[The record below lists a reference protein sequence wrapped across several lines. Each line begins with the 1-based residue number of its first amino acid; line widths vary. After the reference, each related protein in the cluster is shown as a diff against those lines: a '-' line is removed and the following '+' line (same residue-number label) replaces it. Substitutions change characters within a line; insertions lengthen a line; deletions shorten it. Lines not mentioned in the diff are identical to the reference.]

1 MGDLLDALKRPQTM
15 AVLVFLAG
23 YVYICWARRFRALVL
38 WAGVALLLLL
48 GVYRPAEQPGE
59 VGVVHLLTHINWNVL
74 MVLAGAM
81 VVADLFIISK
91 VPVLLADL
99 LVRHLKTVGGAAL
112 GVCALASL
120 LSAFIDNVTTVLI
133 VAPIAIELAR
143 RLEVSPVY
151 FIIGLA
157 ISSNLQGTATLIGDP
172 PSLILAGEMQL
183 DFLDFFFYQGKP
195 GIFWAVQ
202 MGAVGSILVLW
213 LLFFR
218 RYRRAVTPPE
228 VVRPT
233 SWFPTWLLLAKI
245 LGLSVVSQ
253 LPAGVLPNGELYANG
268 AVCMTA
274 GFIGLTWYLFR
285 EGKSRTLQA
294 LFRTDFATVAL
305 LAGIFALTFA
315 LKETGF
321 ISRLASGITHVVGDH
336 KFVTYSVIVL
346 FSVLC
351 SAFIDN
357 VPYTAVMLPAVLEMA
372 GRFEAAGG
380 TAAGFIPTPTHV
392 LFGFGLLVGAC
403 LGGNISPVGAAANI
417 VGVNLLRKR
426 GHDVGFWKFAG
437 MGFPFTIA
445 ATVPAYLFLWWLWG

>member
-1 MGDLLDALKRPQTM
+1 VVLDKAASLTLFVLAYAFFVIFPHRRSITAIAASVLILAVMPFVSEDPVTPVKAFHFIHWNVMGVFFG
-15 AVLVFLAG
+15 VLV
-23 YVYICWARRFRALVL
+23 
-38 WAGVALLLLL
+38 
-48 GVYRPAEQPGE
+48 
-59 VGVVHLLTHINWNVL
+59 
-74 MVLAGAM
+74 
-81 VVADLFIISK
+81 
-91 VPVLLADL
+91 LADL
-99 LVRHLKTVGGAAL
+99 LMKSNMPAVLAERLIEKSPNAAVAML
-112 GVCALASL
+112 LICALS
-120 LSAFIDNVTTVLI
+120 SAVSVFAENVATVLLI
-133 VAPIAIELAR
+133 APLAVETAR
-143 RLEVSPVY
+143 KLKVSPVLLM
-151 FIIGLA
+151 IGVA
-157 ISSNLQGTATLIGDP
+157 VSSNLQGTATLIGDP

-336 KFVTYSVIVL
+336 KFVTYSVIVW